1 MAAGSHKEPDGKS
14 ADARNQNP
22 PHDREVVKSND
33 PERGDSR
40 KELVM
45 VINTNI
51 AADTSATNLDNS
63 TNLLNQSLE
72 RLSSGSQIVNA
83 SDNPAG
89 LAEFMTLNA
98 EIGQTNAANA
108 NVSNAQS
115 LLQTQDGYLQ
125 QVGSAL
131 DQMSTLAVE
140 AQDPTKTTTELADYQ
155 AEFNTLA
162 GYINDTA
169 TKNFNGVSL
178 FSGAGLSV
186 TTDGAGTLFAM
197 SGVNLGG
204 TNYVA
209 VTGSA
214 LNGSLSASISTTTTA
229 AAALTAVTAAITQLA
244 TDRATVGA
252 NEERL
257 TYTGNELGV
266 LSNNL
271 TAADSLI
278 TDVDVAQESTNYA
291 KYQILVQSGTSML
304 AQANANPQSVLKLL
318 Q

>member
-1 MAAGSHKEPDGKS
+1 
-14 ADARNQNP
+14 
-22 PHDREVVKSND
+22 
-33 PERGDSR
+33 
-40 KELVM
+40 M
-45 VINTNI
+45 VINTNT
-51 AADTSATNLDNS
+51 AAATSANNLNKS
-63 TNLLNQSLE
+63 SNLLNQSLE

-89 LAEFMTLNA
+89 LAESMTLTA
-98 EIGQTNAANA
+98 EVGQTNAANA

-125 QVGSAL
+125 QIGSAL

-155 AEFNTLA
+155 KQFNTLA

-178 FSGAGLSV
+178 FSGSSLSV
-186 TTDGAGTLFAM
+186 TTDGSGTQFAM
-197 SGVNLGG
+197 AGVNLGG
-204 TNYVA
+204 ANYTA
-209 VTGSA
+209 VTGTS
-214 LNGSLSASISTTTTA
+214 LDGSGAASISTTTGA
-229 AAALTAVTAAITQLA
+229 ASALTAVTAAITQLA

-266 LSNNL
+266 LSTNL
-271 TAADSLI
+271 SAANSQI
-278 TDVDVAQESTNYA
+278 TDVDVATESTKYA
-291 KYQILVQSGTSML
+291 QYQILVQSGTAML
-304 AQANANPQSVLKLL
+304 AQANSSPQTVLKLL
-318 Q
+318 QG

>member
-1 MAAGSHKEPDGKS
+1 
-14 ADARNQNP
+14 
-22 PHDREVVKSND
+22 
-33 PERGDSR
+33 
-40 KELVM
+40 M

-51 AADTSATNLDNS
+51 AADRSANELDNS
-63 TNLLNQSLE
+63 TNMLNQSLE

-89 LAEFMTLNA
+89 LAESMTLSA
-98 EIGQTNAANA
+98 EIGETNAANA

-155 AEFNTLA
+155 QEFNTLA

-178 FSGAGLSV
+178 FSGSNLTVA
-186 TTDGAGTLFAM
+186 TDSDGSLFTM
-197 SGVNLGG
+197 TGVNLGG

-214 LNGSLSASISTTTTA
+214 LNGSLAASISTTTTA

-266 LSNNL
+266 LSTNL
-271 TAADSLI
+271 SAANSQI
-278 TDVDVAQESTNYA
+278 TDVDVATESTKYA
-291 KYQILVQSGTSML
+291 QYQILVQSGTAML
-304 AQANANPQSVLKLL
+304 AQANQNPQSVLKLL
-318 Q
+318 SQ